1 MRHQYLL
8 CFKHVKSLLKAIRA
22 HPVYFEAQLQTESKP
37 DNFLAFSTA
46 ISYHFYISF
55 ELQLDKTKAKRQITD
70 CSCLRI
76 TTFASSVCDSCLV
89 PWLQQLVLNNLEKTN
104 FRSLTRQSHQYR
116 FRFIIFLG
124 VRPRTPQI
132 FYETPRS
139 CKGLACC
146 RFLIIKFPPPT
157 DGKVHRGGTSET

>member
-8 CFKHVKSLLKAIRA
+8 CSKHVKSLLKAIRA

-89 PWLQQLVLNNLEKTN
+89 PWLQQFVLSNSRKKKIQIIDKIESPVSFPFHYISWVCGRGRLRYFMRLHEVVKASLVAD
-104 FRSLTRQSHQYR
+104 S
-116 FRFIIFLG
+116 
-124 VRPRTPQI
+124 
-132 FYETPRS
+132 
-139 CKGLACC
+139 
-146 RFLIIKFPPPT
+146 
-157 DGKVHRGGTSET
+157 